1 MIVCSCN
8 VITDKE
14 LREAAARL
22 REANGGSVVTPGAV
36 FRELGHRPRCGGCFV
51 AVVPIIHEVETG
63 DGSAATGEKAPFEA
77 PKDVT
82 VGGKAGSTKARKKE
96 SAT

>member
-8 VITDKE
+8 VITDAE

-22 REANGGSVVTPGAV
+22 REANGGGVVTPGAV
-36 FRELGHRPRCGGCFV
+36 FRELGHRPRCGGCFS
-51 AVVPIIHEVETG
+51 AVVPIIHEVEP
-63 DGSAATGEKAPFEA
+63 ATGERPEGGAPARGA
-77 PKDVT
+77 PAKGVSGEK
-82 VGGKAGSTKARKKE
+82 VRKKE